1 VKSVGSHLAA
11 SFPMRL
17 AARAVARRSLCA
29 IALTSLVNRKLP
41 AHALG
46 ENAGNLQAPPEYFG
60 TKTGL
65 TYFDKKIFFG
75 NGFED
80 RPCESGCLT
89 RVWTPDPTSVLPAP
103 TNAAPL
109 LADGQETAVQYRVR
123 RGFFNGELVALSD
136 GPLNGGDVQWIVGD
150 GTVNAAVDELVRSL
164 PKGTVRRAIVPAAF
178 DLDRGTRSEYPVAQP
193 PGITYLEL
201 TLRKLS
207 ASSPVGVCP
216 GGDERYNKVSTC
228 LCGRGPTS
236 AGILDGYQF

>member
-109 LADGQETAVQYRVR
+109 LADGQETAV
-123 RGFFNGELVALSD
+123 
-136 GPLNGGDVQWIVGD
+136 P
-150 GTVNAAVDELVRSL
+150 
-164 PKGTVRRAIVPAAF
+164 RA
-178 DLDRGTRSEYPVAQP
+178 TR
-193 PGITYLEL
+193 LL
-201 TLRKLS
+201 
-207 ASSPVGVCP
+207 
-216 GGDERYNKVSTC
+216 
-228 LCGRGPTS
+228 
-236 AGILDGYQF
+236 